1 MAWITASHLSRLGM
15 LNMNRRNVDYIARY
29 NERSSYPLVDNKL
42 KTKLVVAEYDV
53 RTPRLLQV
61 VRHQHE
67 ISGFREVTEA
77 LEGFAIK
84 PAKGSGGK
92 GITVITRRD
101 GEEFIKA
108 SGARVSTLELE
119 RHLSNILAGLY
130 SLAGTPDVAIVEDL
144 VESSPT
150 LARYSFQGVPDIRI
164 IVFRGYPVMAM
175 LRLATTA
182 SDGKANLHQ
191 GAVGVGLDI
200 GTGRSLNAVQFNRPI
215 TLHPDTGLALENI
228 RIDDWDTMLEMAA
241 RCYEATGLG
250 YMGVDL
256 VVDAKEGPLLLEL
269 NARPGLAI
277 QMANGRGLLP
287 RLQLIES
294 LKRPHLTPQERARFA
309 MDSFAASH

>member
-1 MAWITASHLSRLGM
+1 MEWISPRRLNRLGM

-42 KTKLVVAEYDV
+42 KTKLVVAEYGV

-61 VRHQHE
+61 VREQHE
-67 ISGFREVTEA
+67 ISHFREMAED

-92 GITVITRRD
+92 GITVITGRD
-101 GEEFIKA
+101 GDEYIKA
-108 SGARVSTLELE
+108 SGARVDAPYLE
-119 RHLSNILAGLY
+119 RHLTNILAGLY

-144 VESSPT
+144 VQSDPD
-150 LARYSFQGVPDIRI
+150 LARYSHQGVPDIRI
-164 IVFRGYPVMAM
+164 VVFQGYPVMAM

-200 GTGRSLNAVQFNRPI
+200 GSGRSLNAVQFNRPI

-228 RIDDWDTMLEMAA
+228 EIASWDAMLEMAA

-256 VVDAKEGPLLLEL
+256 VVDANEGPLLLEL

-287 RLQLIES
+287 RLRAIEN
-294 LKRPHLTPQERARFA
+294 LKRPHFSPGDRANFA
-309 MDSFAASH
+309 MKTFASL

>member
-1 MAWITASHLSRLGM
+1 MDWISPRRLKKLGM

-29 NERSSYPLVDNKL
+29 NDRSSYPLVDNKL
-42 KTKLVVAEYDV
+42 KTKLAVSEYGV
-53 RTPRLLQV
+53 KTPKLLQV
-61 VRHQHE
+61 VRQQHE
-67 ISGFREVTEA
+67 ISHFRDMA
-77 LEGFAIK
+77 ADLKGFAIK

-92 GITVITRRD
+92 GITVITGRD
-101 GEEFIKA
+101 GDDFVKA
-108 SGARVSTLELE
+108 SGARIPAAMLE
-119 RHLSNILAGLY
+119 RHLTNILAGLY
-130 SLAGTPDVAIVEDL
+130 SLAGTPDVAIVENL
-144 VESSPT
+144 VQSSPA

-164 IVFRGYPVMAM
+164 VVFQGYPVMAM

-200 GTGRSLNAVQFNRPI
+200 GSGKSLNAVQFNRPI

-228 RIDDWDTMLEMAA
+228 GIDDWENMLEMAA

-256 VVDAKEGPLLLEL
+256 VVDANEGPLLLEL

-277 QMANGRGLLP
+277 QMANGCGLLP
-287 RLQLIES
+287 RLNAIED
-294 LKRPHLTPQERARFA
+294 LKRPHFSPRERAQFA
-309 MDSFAASH
+309 MESFARR

>member
-1 MAWITASHLSRLGM
+1 MDWISPRRLKNLGM

-29 NERSSYPLVDNKL
+29 NDRTSYPLVDNKL
-42 KTKLVVAEYDV
+42 KTKLAVSEYGV
-53 RTPRLLQV
+53 KTPKLLQV
-61 VRHQHE
+61 VRQQHE
-67 ISGFREVTEA
+67 ISHFREMAEDLA
-77 LEGFAIK
+77 GFAIK

-92 GITVITRRD
+92 GITVITGRD
-101 GEEFIKA
+101 GDDFIKA
-108 SGARVSTLELE
+108 SSARISVAMLE
-119 RHLSNILAGLY
+119 RHLTNILAGLY
-130 SLAGTPDVAIVEDL
+130 SLAGTPDVAIVENL
-144 VESSPT
+144 VQSSPA

-164 IVFRGYPVMAM
+164 VVFQGYPVMAM

-200 GTGRSLNAVQFNRPI
+200 GSGQSLNAVQFNRPI

-228 RIDDWDTMLEMAA
+228 QIEDWENMLEMAA

-256 VVDAKEGPLLLEL
+256 VVDANEGPLLLEL

-277 QMANGRGLLP
+277 QMANGCGLLP
-287 RLQLIES
+287 RLNAIES
-294 LKRPHLTPQERARFA
+294 LKRPHFSPRERALFA
-309 MDSFAASH
+309 MESFSRR